1 MEINAVMKELF
12 KHIRTC
18 EPLSD
23 KGVVIFTVDEAMKL
37 IQRIQGVYTFIE
49 KTTTE
54 AIVDSQKKGMDDED
68 YEQLLEE
75 VQAVNKGKHYV
86 MQVSGNLLGNMGKSH
101 PEVSAKVGDVLL
113 PPYATTLLGLEEK
126 QEYEITDAV
135 CMIDDCLERGDQS
148 LFDKIVG
155 QGVGNKLFEV
165 IKYAASD
172 KNDLKYDILY
182 SAIFGMGVIA
192 QREKCGMFGQLT
204 ETLAML
210 EMSC

>member
-1 MEINAVMKELF
+1 
-12 KHIRTC
+12 
-18 EPLSD
+18 
-23 KGVVIFTVDEAMKL
+23 
-37 IQRIQGVYTFIE
+37 
-49 KTTTE
+49 
-54 AIVDSQKKGMDDED
+54 
-68 YEQLLEE
+68 
-75 VQAVNKGKHYV
+75 
-86 MQVSGNLLGNMGKSH
+86 
-101 PEVSAKVGDVLL
+101 
-113 PPYATTLLGLEEK
+113 
-126 QEYEITDAV
+126 
-135 CMIDDCLERGDQS
+135 MIDDCLERGDQS